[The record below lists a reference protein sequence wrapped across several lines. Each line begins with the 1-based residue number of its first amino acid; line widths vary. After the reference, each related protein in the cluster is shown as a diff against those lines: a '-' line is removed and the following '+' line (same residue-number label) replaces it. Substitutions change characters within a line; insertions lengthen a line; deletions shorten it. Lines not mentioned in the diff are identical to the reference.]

1 MEKYVKANRKVV
13 EFLGLQNDRTQFKDG
28 CFLLWMQDLMVFG
41 NLMNFE
47 SILSQIGAIPLTG
60 EEARQEQD
68 GVMNRPLPTATDER
82 FIIKTTSQEESST
95 GPEDVIDSEGSSTE
109 GSSTEGSSS
118 EEGSEGGTDGTGSE
132 GGDTQD
138 QGGEESSAQ
147 TKEEEG

>member
-1 MEKYVKANRKVV
+1 MEKYVKVNRKVV

-41 NLMNFE
+41 SLINFGR
-47 SILSQIGAIPLTG
+47 ILSQIGAIPLTG

-82 FIIKTTSQEESST
+82 FIIETASQEDSST
-95 GPEDVIDSEGSSTE
+95 GSEDISG
-109 GSSTEGSSS
+109 S
-118 EEGSEGGTDGTGSE
+118 EEGSEGSSEEAASGVTGSE
-132 GGDTQD
+132 GGDATE
-138 QGGEESSAQ
+138 QGAKEPSAQ

>member
-1 MEKYVKANRKVV
+1 MEKYVKVNRKVV

-28 CFLLWMQDLMVFG
+28 CFLLWMQDLLVFG

-68 GVMNRPLPTATDER
+68 GETNRPLPTATDER
-82 FIIKTTSQEESST
+82 FIIKTASQEDSST
-95 GPEDVIDSEGSSTE
+95 GSEDVS
-109 GSSTEGSSS
+109 
-118 EEGSEGGTDGTGSE
+118 GSEGTGSEGASDSEGTGSE
-132 GGDTQD
+132 GGDSAG
-138 QGGEESSAQ
+138 QGDGESSAQ

>member
-1 MEKYVKANRKVV
+1 MEKYVKVNRKVV

-41 NLMNFE
+41 NLINFG

-68 GVMNRPLPTATDER
+68 GETNRPLPTATDER
-82 FIIKTTSQEESST
+82 FIIKAASQEDSST
-95 GPEDVIDSEGSSTE
+95 GSEDVS
-109 GSSTEGSSS
+109 
-118 EEGSEGGTDGTGSE
+118 GSEGTGSEGASDSEGTGSE
-132 GGDTQD
+132 GGDSAG
-138 QGGEESSAQ
+138 QGDGESSAQ

>member
-1 MEKYVKANRKVV
+1 MEKYVKVNRKVV

-41 NLMNFE
+41 NLINFG

-68 GVMNRPLPTATDER
+68 GVTNRPLPTATDER
-82 FIIKTTSQEESST
+82 FIIKTASQEDSST
-95 GPEDVIDSEGSSTE
+95 GSEDVSGSEGA
-109 GSSTEGSSS
+109 GS
-118 EEGSEGGTDGTGSE
+118 EEGSEETGSE
-132 GGDTQD
+132 SGDSAG
-138 QGGEESSAQ
+138 QGDGEPSAQ

>member
-41 NLMNFE
+41 NLMNFG

-68 GVMNRPLPTATDER
+68 GEMNRPLPTATDER
-82 FIIKTTSQEESST
+82 FIIETVSQDDSST
-95 GPEDVIDSEGSSTE
+95 GSEDVIGSEGA
-109 GSSTEGSSS
+109 GSG
-118 EEGSEGGTDGTGSE
+118 EGSEDAGSEGNSEGTGSE
-132 GGDTQD
+132 GGDTQG

>member
-1 MEKYVKANRKVV
+1 MEKYVKVNRKVV

-41 NLMNFE
+41 SLINFGR
-47 SILSQIGAIPLTG
+47 ILSQIGAIPLTG

-82 FIIKTTSQEESST
+82 FIIETASQEDSST
-95 GPEDVIDSEGSSTE
+95 GSEDISGSEGA
-109 GSSTEGSSS
+109 GS
-118 EEGSEGGTDGTGSE
+118 EEGSGEAASGVTGSE
-132 GGDTQD
+132 GGDATE
-138 QGGEESSAQ
+138 QGAKEPSAQ

>member
-41 NLMNFE
+41 NLINFG

-68 GVMNRPLPTATDER
+68 GVTNRPLPTATDER
-82 FIIKTTSQEESST
+82 FIIKAGSQEDSST
-95 GPEDVIDSEGSSTE
+95 GSEDVIGSEGSS
-109 GSSTEGSSS
+109 
-118 EEGSEGGTDGTGSE
+118 EEAASGVTGSE
-132 GGDTQD
+132 GGDATE
-138 QGGEESSAQ
+138 QGAKEPSAQ

>member
-1 MEKYVKANRKVV
+1 M

-41 NLMNFE
+41 NLINFG

-68 GVMNRPLPTATDER
+68 GVTNRPLPTATDER
-82 FIIKTTSQEESST
+82 FIIKTASQEDSST
-95 GPEDVIDSEGSSTE
+95 GSEDVS
-109 GSSTEGSSS
+109 
-118 EEGSEGGTDGTGSE
+118 GSEGAGSE
-132 GGDTQD
+132 EAGSESGDSAG
-138 QGGEESSAQ
+138 QGDGEPSAQ

>member
-1 MEKYVKANRKVV
+1 MEKYVKVNRKVV

-28 CFLLWMQDLMVFG
+28 CFLLWMQDLLVFG

-68 GVMNRPLPTATDER
+68 GETNRPLPTATDER
-82 FIIKTTSQEESST
+82 FIIKTASQEDSST
-95 GPEDVIDSEGSSTE
+95 GSEDVS
-109 GSSTEGSSS
+109 
-118 EEGSEGGTDGTGSE
+118 GSEGTGSEGASDSEGTGSE
-132 GGDTQD
+132 GGDSAE
-138 QGGEESSAQ
+138 QGDGESSAQ

>member
-1 MEKYVKANRKVV
+1 MEKYVKVNRKVV

-41 NLMNFE
+41 NLINFG

-68 GVMNRPLPTATDER
+68 GVTNRPLPTATDER
-82 FIIKTTSQEESST
+82 FFIKTASQEDSST
-95 GPEDVIDSEGSSTE
+95 GSEDVS
-109 GSSTEGSSS
+109 
-118 EEGSEGGTDGTGSE
+118 GSEGAGSE
-132 GGDTQD
+132 EAGSESGDSAG
-138 QGGEESSAQ
+138 QGDGEPSAQ